1 MRKVMKALGFLS
13 VLATVSDVS
22 GMAEYL
28 KPNSDITQYEIVSD
42 DVTSEDFEISSPRK
56 PRRSGTG
63 SNVLIG
69 FHKGTD
75 TNG

>member
-28 KPNSDITQYEIVSD
+28 KPNRDVTENEIVWE
-42 DVTSEDFEISSPRK
+42 DVISEDSGISSPEFNSK
-56 PRRSGTG
+56 M
-63 SNVLIG
+63 L
-69 FHKGTD
+69 
-75 TNG
+75 